1 MRDPS
6 AATARSSS
14 PLRAFQS
21 RDFAWLCAG
30 AFISNVGTWMERVA
44 VGVWVTQTTGSA
56 AWTGAVTALLFL
68 PVAVLGPLGGTL
80 SDRSARR
87 PWLLW
92 VTIAQAV
99 IAGALAALTSLGSL
113 TLPVMS
119 VLMFLTGCASVMLSA
134 GFNALVSELVPPR
147 DLTSA
152 MFLNSGQWNLAR
164 VVGPLLAAPVIA
176 WGSPALAFW
185 LNTVSFIGVAVVVLI
200 LRIPERTTPPTR
212 EPILTGLKNGLLSA
226 RRDPGIFSALIITG
240 LTGLLVAPFIGL
252 VPVFALQTLHRGPGE
267 ASLLV
272 AAQGVGAVMAALL
285 SAAMLDRVGARAW
298 LTGACTGLGALTCAY
313 WLAPTLSWALVA
325 MVLLGAVY
333 LSVITSSNRVCLG
346 RAPRGTEARI
356 ASLFHSTLDTAYAAG
371 LIIAG
376 GAADVLGVREV
387 GVAGAVLFAL
397 CVGVLG
403 RSRLQLFASL
413 DRHAEV
419 SPLPAQERPL
429 VS

>member
-1 MRDPS
+1 
-6 AATARSSS
+6 
-14 PLRAFQS
+14 
-21 RDFAWLCAG
+21 
-30 AFISNVGTWMERVA
+30 
-44 VGVWVTQTTGSA
+44 VTQTTGSA
-56 AWTGAVTALLFL
+56 AWTGAVTAMLFL

-87 PWLLW
+87 PWLWW
-92 VTIAQAV
+92 VTIVQAV
-99 IAGALAALTSLGSL
+99 IAGLLATLTSMGNL
-113 TLPVMS
+113 TLPVVS
-119 VLMFLTGCASVMLSA
+119 VLMFLTGCASVMLAA

-200 LRIPERTTPPTR
+200 LRIPPRSTPITR
-212 EPILTGLKNGLLSA
+212 EPILTGLMNGLRAA
-226 RRDPGIFSALIITG
+226 RRDPGIFSALIITA
-240 LTGLLVAPFIGL
+240 LTGLFVAPFIGL
-252 VPVFALQTLHRGPGE
+252 VPVFALQTLHRGPAE

-272 AAQGVGAVMAALL
+272 AAQGVGAVLAALL

-298 LTGACTGLGALTCAY
+298 LTGACTALGFLTVAY
-313 WLAPTLSWALVA
+313 WLAPTLPWALGA

-346 RAPRGTEARI
+346 HAPRGTEARI
-356 ASLFHSTLDTAYAAG
+356 ASLFHSTLDTTYASG

-376 GAADVLGVREV
+376 WAADLIGLREV
-387 GVAGAVLFAL
+387 GIAGAVLFAIAAWS
-397 CVGVLG
+397 LG
-403 RSRLQLFASL
+403 SSRLKLFASL
-413 DRHAEV
+413 DHRA
-419 SPLPAQERPL
+419 P
-429 VS
+429 